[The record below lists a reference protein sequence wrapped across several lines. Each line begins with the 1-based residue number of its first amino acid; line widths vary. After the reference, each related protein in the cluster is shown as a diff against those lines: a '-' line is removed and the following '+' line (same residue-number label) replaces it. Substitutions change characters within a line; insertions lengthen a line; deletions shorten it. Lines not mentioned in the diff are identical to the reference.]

1 MLAPCSKAL
10 SENQLPLHLLHLTDQ
25 LRFSCGSALTNQTS
39 SPDFCT
45 GGWVGIVLGFRSVEA
60 CINQKATKKHDPGL
74 SSAWITCRQGDPAL
88 SQGQGSK
95 QFAGNHHHGQAS
107 QELIGPGW
115 GQATN
120 VLG

>member
-1 MLAPCSKAL
+1 MLAPCSKAR
-10 SENQLPLHLLHLTDQ
+10 SEHQLPLHLIELTDQ
-25 LRFSCGSALTNQTS
+25 LQLVLTSQTS
-39 SPDFCT
+39 SPDFCS
-45 GGWVGIVLGFRSVEA
+45 GGWVEISLGFHGVEV

-120 VLG
+120 ALG